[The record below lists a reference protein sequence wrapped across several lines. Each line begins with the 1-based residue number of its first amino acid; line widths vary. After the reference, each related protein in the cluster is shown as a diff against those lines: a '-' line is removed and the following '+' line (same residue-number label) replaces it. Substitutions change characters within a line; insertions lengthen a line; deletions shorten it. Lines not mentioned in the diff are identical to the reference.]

1 VIALVRAEWLKL
13 RTTAAP
19 WVLAG
24 LAAVVTAL
32 LVLVV
37 FRTQNGTFAPS
48 SGNGPPV
55 FVGSGIPHTVAQL
68 RNLAASCYECDL
80 FALLIGVLCVT
91 SDFRHKTVTAAFLAS
106 PRRWRLIGSK
116 LLTAALVG
124 VALAVM
130 LLVGTLVGGGWALAA
145 QGGSFGALARQVPAV
160 APGVVL
166 VFALFAVLGVGIG
179 SLLTNQVAAIVVALG
194 WFLILEG
201 ILVALVPAAGRW
213 VPSGAAQ
220 AAADVTRSH
229 AELAGLFA
237 WWQGALLLLLY
248 GAVFAAAGAA
258 VLARRDIT

>member
-1 VIALVRAEWLKL
+1 MTALVRAEWLKL

-32 LVLVV
+32 LVVV
-37 FRTQNGTFAPS
+37 IFRTQGGTLAPS
-48 SGNGPPV
+48 SGNGPPT
-55 FVGSGIPHTVAQL
+55 FVGSGVPQTAQQL

-80 FALLIGVLCVT
+80 FALLIGVVCVT
-91 SDFRHKTVTAAFLAS
+91 ADFRHKTVTAAFLAS
-106 PRRWRLIGSK
+106 PRRWRLIGAK

-124 VALAVM
+124 AALAVA
-130 LLVGTLVGGGWALAA
+130 LLAGTLLGGGLALDAE
-145 QGGSFGALARQVPAV
+145 GGSFAALARQVPAV

-166 VFALFAVLGVGIG
+166 VFALFAVLGVGVG
-179 SLLTNQVAAIVVALG
+179 SLLTNQVAAIIVSLG
-194 WFLILEG
+194 WFLVLEG
-201 ILVALVPAAGRW
+201 ILIALVHGAARW
-213 VPSGAAQ
+213 VPSGAAE
-220 AAADVTRSH
+220 AAADVTRGQGH
-229 AELAGLFA
+229 LYGLFT